1 MTKKKLSCLFLTLLL
16 LMVPAT
22 GCQYWDNWTNSGS
35 GSGSSSGSVSS
46 SSTQT
51 EQPHGQ
57 VTVNLMERTPFNG
70 RDLDPAFWS
79 QMEAFCKAGPTH
91 LILADLNAAPNQM
104 TRAGFPGFWKAQLYG
119 LATTY
124 AGMNWSPSVV
134 DLRDLYQQ
142 RGEINAWWSRYV
154 GAIVQLMQ
162 KAPQTT
168 ALIIV
173 NDGPDR
179 VGFRLGPA
187 MQRQMGS
194 VAGRVQLGSTVHESQ
209 Y

>member
-35 GSGSSSGSVSS
+35 GSGSSSGSGSGTG
-46 SSTQT
+46 SSTQA

-91 LILADLNAAPNQM
+91 LILADLNASPEPND
-104 TRAGFPGFWKAQLYG
+104 PG
-119 LATTY
+119 
-124 AGMNWSPSVV
+124 
-134 DLRDLYQQ
+134 R
-142 RGEINAWWSRYV
+142 ISRILE
-154 GAIVQLMQ
+154 GA
-162 KAPQTT
+162 
-168 ALIIV
+168 ALCP
-173 NDGPDR
+173 GHHLC
-179 VGFRLGPA
+179 G
-187 MQRQMGS
+187 
-194 VAGRVQLGSTVHESQ
+194 HELVPFC